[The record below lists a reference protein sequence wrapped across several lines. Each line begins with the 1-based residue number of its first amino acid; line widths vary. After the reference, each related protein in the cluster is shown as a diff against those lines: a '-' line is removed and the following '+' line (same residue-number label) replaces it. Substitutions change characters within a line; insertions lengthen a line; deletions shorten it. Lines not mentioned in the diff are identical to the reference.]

1 MARSWTSYEEVTP
14 HEPVDGRDINQTYYD
29 DNNNNNNDNGRS
41 RPRGNTRRYLCTC
54 LIAFVAIFGVLVG
67 TYFILDHYQ
76 KLPSSLQFTHPPPTA
91 APIAYKTTINTTS
104 SPTAASILAPTGNF
118 TGDGENSTLAPPSYD
133 LSVYC
138 NPSYID
144 VNTDLECSSYCKPG
158 QCCSAQNEME
168 SCLEANMATCKL
180 YSACKVL
187 LAPNNSTSDGNG
199 TTNSTGDTA
208 TTGSIAPPTE
218 DLSSICSQ
226 DYFDANTN
234 MECMTVCI
242 PAECCLPSAT
252 DSCLMDNLET
262 CLMYKPCSI
271 LVKEDSSTNGMLP
284 PEGFNDTMPTLNSYC
299 GDSKMI
305 SDPVCSTTICTSDEE
320 CSSKNTRYPV
330 CLATCGPSA
339 STTTTGNPPLDYYP
353 QGVDTTGSNLTDLLL
368 NSTGDATSTLPIDMN
383 STGSNDTSTTTADG
397 MNGLDNTMPSGMLP
411 LEVFNDTNSTLHS
424 YCGKFSSN
432 IGSDPVCSTTNC
444 TSDEECFSK
453 NTKYPVCLATCGP
466 SGGPWHR

>member
-271 LVKEDSSTNGMLP
+271 LVKEDSSTN
-284 PEGFNDTMPTLNSYC
+284 NS
-299 GDSKMI
+299 
-305 SDPVCSTTICTSDEE
+305 
-320 CSSKNTRYPV
+320 
-330 CLATCGPSA
+330 
-339 STTTTGNPPLDYYP
+339 TTTGNPPLDYYP
-353 QGVDTTGSNLTDLLL
+353 QGADTTGTNLTD
-368 NSTGDATSTLPIDMN
+368 TSTLPIDMN
-383 STGSNDTSTTTADG
+383 STGSNDTSNTTADG
-397 MNGLDNTMPSGMLP
+397 LNGVDNTMPSGMLP

-466 SGGPWHR
+466 SASGAGGNGKNRYPAN